1 MFPPGGRKGAVPE
14 DFVRYASVSSADC
27 AIREFEGAIAAGQP
41 IRLTLLPAPSAD
53 LTRGGYGRYLT
64 TCL

>member
-1 MFPPGGRKGAVPE
+1 MRRSRRSCL
-14 DFVRYASVSSADC
+14 RYASISSADR
-27 AIREFEGAIAAGQP
+27 AIREFEGANAAGQP

-53 LTRGGYGRYLT
+53 LTRGGYGRYLI